1 MEEKDKK
8 KKEFEKTE
16 KLFELL
22 KKKGTLRG
30 FDDKKKV
37 KTQVDLKSPEEI
49 IEEHRQKKEEKRVP
63 TVQELI
69 EKKKKEI

>member
-1 MEEKDKK
+1 MADNSKNF
-8 KKEFEKTE
+8 KETE
-16 KLFELL
+16 RLFELL

-30 FDDKKKV
+30 FDDKKKA
-37 KTQVDLKSPEEI
+37 KTQPEFKSPEEI
-49 IEEHRQKKEEKRVP
+49 IAEHMKGKRERKVP

>member
-1 MEEKDKK
+1 MADKSKDF
-8 KKEFEKTE
+8 KETE
-16 KLFELL
+16 RLFDLL

-37 KTQVDLKSPEEI
+37 KSQSEFKSPEEI
-49 IEEHRQKKEEKRVP
+49 IAEHMKVRGRKNIP
-63 TVQELI
+63 TVQELV

>member
-1 MEEKDKK
+1 ME
-8 KKEFEKTE
+8 KEEIKKTE
-16 KLFELL
+16 RLFDLL

-37 KTQVDLKSPEEI
+37 KTQPEFKSPEEI
-49 IEEHRQKKEEKRVP
+49 IAEHMKCKKEKKVP
-63 TVQELI
+63 TVQELV